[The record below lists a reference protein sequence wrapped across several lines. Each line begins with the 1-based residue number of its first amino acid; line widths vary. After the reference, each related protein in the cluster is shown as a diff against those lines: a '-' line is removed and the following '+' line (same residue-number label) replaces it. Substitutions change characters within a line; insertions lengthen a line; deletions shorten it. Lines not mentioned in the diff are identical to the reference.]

1 MHSVKKSVEK
11 RWLSRQRALIGVGL
25 AILLVSYVP
34 LTFAKRLVHRTFAS
48 AGEASQALFAAV
60 QSNNEQAIM
69 RILGAGR
76 ELVSSDDELVDKRE
90 RERFIQKYQEMHRL
104 VREPDGTTV
113 LYIGAENWPF
123 PIPLVSK
130 KGRWYFDSDAGAQEI
145 FFRELGEDEET
156 AIKTCHRVVQAS
168 KGQEVEETDD
178 DPVAQYAR
186 TLLNAQPPK
195 SSPAAANQDDPPA
208 PFRGYYF
215 RILSGHVKGGNLSES
230 TDGGVAVV
238 AYPEEYRSSGVM
250 TFVVTE
256 NDVVYEKDLGP
267 NTAQAAKAMTEW
279 KTDSSWQIADEA
291 DLR

>member
-1 MHSVKKSVEK
+1 MHSVNKKLKQRRS
-11 RWLSRQRALIGVGL
+11 RRQRAIIGVGL

-34 LTFAKRLVHRTFAS
+34 LTFAKKLVHRTFAS

-60 QSNNEQAIM
+60 QTNNEQAIM

-90 RERFIQKYQEMHRL
+90 RDRFVQKYQEMHRL

-123 PIPLVSK
+123 PVPLVSK

-145 FFRELGEDEET
+145 FFRQLGEDEDT
-156 AIKTCHRVVQAS
+156 AIKTCHGVVEAS
-168 KGQEVEETDD
+168 KEQEGKEISD
-178 DPVAQYAR
+178 DPIAQYAR
-186 TLLNAQPPK
+186 TLLNAQAAK
-195 SSPAAANQDDPPA
+195 SSAAAANQDDPPA
-208 PFRGYYF
+208 PFHGYCF
-215 RILSGHVKGGNLSES
+215 RILPGQAKGSNVFEN
-230 TDGGVAVV
+230 TNGVAVV
-238 AYPEEYRSSGVM
+238 AYPAEYRSSGVM

-256 NDVVYEKDLGP
+256 KNVVYEKDLGP
-267 NTAQAAKAMTEW
+267 NTAQTAKAMTEW
-279 KTDSSWQIADEA
+279 NTDSSWQIADEA